1 MEKDGQPGGSA
12 PMADGVERSD
22 PRRAAMSRDTRIL
35 FRTLVV
41 GFLGVIVT
49 GSIGVYSE
57 NRADQRAVVGLEL
70 SQVLSRFDELSRNQ
84 TQIRDEVA
92 AGFAAA
98 AADRAA
104 IRDEVAAG
112 FAAAAADRAAIRDEA
127 ATDRAA
133 IRDEVAA
140 GFAAAAAD
148 RAAIRDEAAA
158 DRAAIRDEAAADR
171 AAIRDEAAAD
181 RAAIRDEA
189 AADRAAIRDEAATER
204 AAIRD
209 EAAADRAA
217 IRDEAAADRAAI
229 RDALREQGDTVL
241 LATLCLIDLVRQWPA
256 TGPSETGAPDA
267 RSALGSASCDRL
279 ERLAA
284 VR

>member
-1 MEKDGQPGGSA
+1 
-12 PMADGVERSD
+12 MADRVERSD
-22 PRRAAMSRDTRIL
+22 PRRASMSRNTRIL
-35 FRTLVV
+35 FGTLVV

-57 NRADQRAVVGLEL
+57 NRADRRAVVGFEL
-70 SQVLSRFDELSRNQ
+70 SQMLSRFDELSRNQ
-84 TQIRDEVA
+84 MQIRDEVA

-98 AADRAA
+98 AA
-104 IRDEVAAG
+104 
-112 FAAAAADRAAIRDEA
+112 
-127 ATDRAA
+127 
-133 IRDEVAA
+133 
-140 GFAAAAAD
+140 
-148 RAAIRDEAAA
+148 
-158 DRAAIRDEAAADR
+158 
-171 AAIRDEAAAD
+171 
-181 RAAIRDEA
+181 
-189 AADRAAIRDEAATER
+189 ER
-204 AAIRD
+204 A
-209 EAAADRAA
+209 E